1 MLEADGGL
9 SSPPGLRLKDI
20 PATSPLPLLLFLQ
33 GLEARPGWIR
43 SGARLP
49 EVVGMPGIHQ
59 QPVHSFRRG
68 RAEDLPQVPLSGT
81 PACFD
86 FHASLGEH
94 PKASAGCAVRGFL
107 EDRWPNGSLGRGA
120 MAWVQIRTTPTT
132 SAEKNSWSSL
142 NLHFLP
148 AVK

>member
-1 MLEADGGL
+1 MGVSLV
-9 SSPPGLRLKDI
+9 PPGLRLKDI

-68 RAEDLPQVPLSGT
+68 RAEDLPDTGLIEREKECMSSSVGPGT
-81 PACFD
+81 CILDPEGMQKSF
-86 FHASLGEH
+86 
-94 PKASAGCAVRGFL
+94 K
-107 EDRWPNGSLGRGA
+107 
-120 MAWVQIRTTPTT
+120 
-132 SAEKNSWSSL
+132 
-142 NLHFLP
+142 
-148 AVK
+148 